1 MNISYGFVST
11 YPPTRSG
18 PAVFAV
24 GLYHALVSGTG
35 DTGRVVR
42 LVDAAQPRPAQEVV
56 AQLVAGDTNSMRAAS
71 AVLNECDVAIVQHE
85 LPSYGAP
92 DGFGLLTLL
101 DALQIPSVVV
111 LHSVP
116 AEPTAA
122 ERAVLEG
129 LIAKADAVVV
139 MAAVAGERLAGA
151 YAVDMGKVS
160 VIPHGADAPSVR
172 AAAAPV
178 FRTGRPTV
186 LTWGL
191 LAPGKGIEWG
201 IDAFA
206 DLRGLEPAP
215 RYLIVGQTN
224 PQELA
229 VAGETYRTRLAE
241 QVRSLGLGAT
251 VQFDGHYHD
260 EAALA
265 AMISLADVVLL
276 PNDSTDQVSSGVLT
290 QAVAAGRPIV
300 ATRFPQAVE
309 MLGGGAGLLVPH
321 GDRAAIAAA
330 LRSVLTR
337 PDVAAGM
344 IRAAAQA
351 AEPLRWPAV
360 ADRYREVTTQAIR
373 AGLAA

>member
-1 MNISYGFVST
+1 MDISYGFVST

-18 PAVFAV
+18 PAVFGT
-24 GLYHALVSGTG
+24 GLYRALMSGTG
-35 DTGRVVR
+35 DTARVIR

-56 AQLVAGDTNSMRAAS
+56 AQLVAGDADSVRGAL
-71 AVLNECDVAIVQHE
+71 AVLNECDVAIMQHE
-85 LPSYGAP
+85 LSGYGAP
-92 DGFGLLTLL
+92 DGSGLLALL
-101 DALQIPSVVV
+101 DALKIPSVVV

-116 AEPTAA
+116 AEPAAA

-129 LIAKADAVVV
+129 LMAKADAVVV
-139 MAAVAGERLAGA
+139 MSAVAGERLAGG
-151 YAVDMGKVS
+151 YAAEMGKVS

-172 AAAAPV
+172 VAAAPV

-201 IDAFA
+201 IEAFA

-215 RYLIVGQTN
+215 RYLIAGQTH
-224 PQELA
+224 PVELA

-241 QVRSLGLGAT
+241 QVRRLGLGAT

-260 EAALA
+260 DAALA

-276 PNDSTDQVSSGVLT
+276 PNDSTDQVSSGVLA
-290 QAVAAGRPIV
+290 QAVAAGRPVV

-321 GDRAAIAAA
+321 GDREAIAGA
-330 LRSVLTR
+330 LRTVLTR

-344 IRAAAQA
+344 TRAAALA

-360 ADRYREVTTQAIR
+360 AARYRDVTMQAIR